1 MHFVFFGSSFDPQM
15 FLMLASGQNRQ
26 KNSLKERAFVN
37 SALNIQCHIVK
48 ITPTDC
54 FSGDF
59 AHRVGDNESN
69 LVSAT

>member
-48 ITPTDC
+48 IT
-54 FSGDF
+54 
-59 AHRVGDNESN
+59 GDNESN